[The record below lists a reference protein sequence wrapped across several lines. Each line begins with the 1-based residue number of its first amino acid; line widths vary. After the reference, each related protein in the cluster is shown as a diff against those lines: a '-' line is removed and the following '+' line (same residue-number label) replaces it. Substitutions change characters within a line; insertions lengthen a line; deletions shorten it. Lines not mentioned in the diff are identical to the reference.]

1 MKKWQHER
9 NYRMIK
15 VNNQVI
21 AYQISVEGKSIE
33 VTKEVYQAYAQMD
46 RRERY
51 LKEADMTVGLLCIP
65 ELLDRQAEPAE
76 EDDNT
81 SIDATHLR
89 HCLAQLSK
97 PDQVLI
103 HERYWAG
110 KTQKEVAQK
119 LHITQQAVS
128 CRETRILARLKAML
142 EEGFTG

>member
-81 SIDATHLR
+81 SIDGPVRRRKKLR
-89 HCLAQLSK
+89 KSSTSPNKLS
-97 PDQVLI
+97 
-103 HERYWAG
+103 
-110 KTQKEVAQK
+110 
-119 LHITQQAVS
+119 AVV
-128 CRETRILARLKAML
+128 RHV
-142 EEGFTG
+142 F